1 LVFQCTQGN
10 PGGRRQPNE
19 ERRAASSPKARGHW
33 AFRAAH
39 AQPIQYVKIC
49 SLYGAGFYYIPG
61 TDMCLKIGG
70 WTRVYD
76 GYGTN
81 GNNTNGALATGD
93 NNTRSTQNVAPK
105 VRGYITADA
114 RNQTEYGTVRSYIAV
129 GYSSGGANSGVN
141 SGNITAPGTNTT
153 LSPVDNGTGGF
164 NANRAF
170 IQFAGFTFGLTPS
183 FYDFYSQSATSFWG
197 GMINPASDTSDGG
210 QYVWGAYTAQFGNG
224 FSATLAAE
232 NPRTTALLNGGTG
245 TMFVFPTGSTT
256 AGNLGLPPASSAE
269 AAQWPDIVANLRVD
283 QAWGS
288 AQLMGA
294 IHNAS
299 ATYYTSS
306 DTSGHPS
313 DAIGWAVGA
322 GVKINFPS
330 IGPGDYLQ
338 AQVNYTEGARKYV
351 DASYTNMYSMFNGGS
366 YGIGIGSDG
375 VFCGNATG
383 TAACGANSGIELT
396 TAWGVNAAY
405 EHFWNKKWQTS
416 VYGAYTATSYDSTA
430 NSYLC
435 TAEAASGAFT
445 IPAGTCSNDFQ
456 VWTIGTRTQF
466 NLDSNTYIGVDV
478 VYEQLNTALA
488 GATANFGN
496 GAEAAG
502 PRTVGDQSAWMAQ
515 FRVHRN
521 FYP

>member
-1 LVFQCTQGN
+1 MVKSLLLGT
-10 PGGRRQPNE
+10 
-19 ERRAASSPKARGHW
+19 AAGVVAVAGAQAADLPVKAK
-33 AFRAAH
+33 
-39 AQPIQYVKIC
+39 PVQYVKIC

-76 GYGTN
+76 AYGVN
-81 GNNTNGALATGD
+81 GNATNGALATGYND
-93 NNTRSTQNVAPK
+93 TRSSQQVGPR

-129 GYSSGGANSGVN
+129 GYSSGLTQSGVG
-141 SGNITAPGTNTT
+141 SGNQTAPGTTT
-153 LSPVDNGTGGF
+153 ALTSYDNGLAGF

-183 FYDFYSQSATSFWG
+183 FYDLYSQAATSYWG
-197 GMINPASDTSDGG
+197 GMVNPASDTSDPGWFI
-210 QYVWGAYTAQFGNG
+210 YGAYTAQFGNG

-232 NPRTTALLNGGTG
+232 QPRTTAVLNGGTISAATG
-245 TMFVFPTGSTT
+245 LATANNFTFPSS
-256 AGNLGLPPASSAE
+256 NLGIQPSSSAE
-269 AAQWPDIVANLRVD
+269 GGQWPDIVANLRVD

-288 AQLMGA
+288 AQIMGA
-294 IHNAS
+294 VHNAN

-313 DAIGWAVGA
+313 DAVGWAVGA

-351 DASYTNMYSMFNGGS
+351 DFSYNNMYSMFNGGG

-375 VFCGNATG
+375 VYATG
-383 TAACGANSGIELT
+383 TSIELT

-405 EHFWNKKWQTS
+405 EHWWNKHWQTS
-416 VYGAYTATSYDSTA
+416 VYGAYTSTSYDSNA
-430 NSYLC
+430 NAYMC
-435 TAEAASGAFT
+435 AAEQGSGAFT
-445 IPAGTCSNDFQ
+445 GLVAGGVLTSACDNNFQ
-456 VWTIGTRTQF
+456 VWTVGTRTNF
-466 NLDSNTYIGVDV
+466 NLDANTYIGVDV
-478 VYEQLNTALA
+478 VYEQLNTALS
-488 GATANFGN
+488 GATALYGN

>member
-1 LVFQCTQGN
+1 MKMVKSLLLGT
-10 PGGRRQPNE
+10 
-19 ERRAASSPKARGHW
+19 AAGVVAVAGAQAADLPVKAK
-33 AFRAAH
+33 
-39 AQPIQYVKIC
+39 PVQYVKIC

-76 GYGTN
+76 GYGVN
-81 GNNTNGALATGD
+81 GNVTNGALATGD
-93 NNTRSTQNVAPK
+93 NMTRSTANVAAR

-129 GYSSGGANSGVN
+129 GYSAGGASLGVN
-141 SGNITAPGTNTT
+141 SGNITAPGTNPA
-153 LSPVDNGTGGF
+153 LSSFDNGSAGF

-183 FYDFYSQSATSFWG
+183 FYDFYSQAATSFWG

-210 QYVWGAYTAQFGNG
+210 TFVFGAYTAQFGNG

-232 NPRTTALLNGGTG
+232 NPRVTAVLNGSSTS
-245 TMFVFPTGSTT
+245 MFVVANGSGTT
-256 AGNLGLPPASSAE
+256 GNLGLAPASSAE
-269 AAQWPDIVANLRVD
+269 ATQWPDVVANLRVD

-288 AQLMGA
+288 AQIMGA

-299 ATYYTSS
+299 ATYYGSNVGT
-306 DTSGHPS
+306 GHPS
-313 DAIGWAVGA
+313 DAVGWAVGA

-351 DASYTNMYSMFNGGS
+351 DASYTNMYSMFNGS
-366 YGIGIGSDG
+366 TYGIGIGSDG
-375 VFCGNATG
+375 VFAG
-383 TAACGANSGIELT
+383 TSAANGTGIELT

-416 VYGAYTATSYDSTA
+416 VYGAYTATSYDSNA
-430 NSYLC
+430 NTYLC
-435 TAEAASGAFT
+435 AAETGGAFGGAFA
-445 IPAGTCSNDFQ
+445 IPAGVTCDNNFQ
-456 VWTIGTRTQF
+456 VWTIGSRTQF
-466 NLDSNTYIGVDV
+466 NLDANTYLGVDV

-488 GATANFGN
+488 GMLANYGN
-496 GAEAAG
+496 GAENAGTG
-502 PRTVGDQSAWMAQ
+502 PRTVSDQSAWMFE